1 MSGQGECASEKCE
14 FIQEILRDSF
24 KDPLLVVDQVSCR
37 FACSFGDNFMSVIK
51 RATVT
56 GVCSAEE
63 EEEDDDGE
71 DGGDL
76 RGAVCSSES
85 FIVPLNLRNPD
96 TRFYLPV

>member
-1 MSGQGECASEKCE
+1 MNGQAECASEQCE

-51 RATVT
+51 RTTVT

-63 EEEDDDGE
+63 KDDDGK

-76 RGAVCSSES
+76 RGAVCSSEL